1 MTIAA
6 VDESAAKAKVSKI
19 ERKVKMENLATG
31 FKSDHAHHMNK
42 ITEEKTKA
50 AEQLQTDQKVVSQG
64 SIENVKRPKRQIH
77 FSRLFPNLAW

>member
-6 VDESAAKAKVSKI
+6 VDESAAKAKVSKV

-64 SIENVKRPKRQIH
+64 SIENVLNVKST
-77 FSRLFPNLAW
+77 FLGCFPT

>member
-6 VDESAAKAKVSKI
+6 VDESAAKAKVSKV

-64 SIENVKRPKRQIH
+64 STLKTSNVLNVKST
-77 FSRLFPNLAW
+77 FLGCFPT

>member
-6 VDESAAKAKVSKI
+6 VDESAAKAKVSKV

-64 SIENVKRPKRQIH
+64 SIENVKCPKRQIH

>member
-64 SIENVKRPKRQIH
+64 SIENVKRPKRQIL
-77 FSRLFPNLAW
+77 FSRLFPNLTW